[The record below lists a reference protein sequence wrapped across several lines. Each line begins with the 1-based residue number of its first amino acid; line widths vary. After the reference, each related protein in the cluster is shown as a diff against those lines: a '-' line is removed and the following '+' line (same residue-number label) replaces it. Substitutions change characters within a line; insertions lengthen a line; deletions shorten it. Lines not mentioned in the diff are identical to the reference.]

1 MLLRA
6 RLRASSG
13 PVRNPVKDRGYHTNG
28 LFVNSRDDT
37 RRSTP
42 VRPASYDDRVNDY
55 HPCIVVGL
63 GAAGSAALYHLA
75 RRGVP
80 AVGFDAHTPPHA
92 LGSSHGQTRMIRE
105 AYYEDPR
112 YVSLVRRAYELW
124 HALADESDVRLID
137 ETGGVFAGRPWEEFI
152 AGIRRSAAEH
162 GIPAKTIARNDQ
174 ATQFPWLRPDG
185 DMVIVTEPRAGYLQP
200 ERCIS
205 AHLEGAR
212 ARGAV
217 VHTDEPVIA
226 WHADGSRVT
235 VETPARRCTADRLI
249 LCAGAWMASVARD
262 LGVPLTVTRQTLFWF
277 RPRGDGSAFAPDRFP
292 VWAVEFTPGKLL
304 YGFPDLG
311 DGLKIAIHYGGTPT
325 TADAVDR
332 TVTTHEVRE
341 MTELVARYVP
351 EAAGDVTKS
360 AVCLYTN
367 TPDLH
372 FLVDTHPA
380 SAHVLVVSAC
390 SGHGFKF
397 ASAVGEAAAEW
408 AVDGAPNQDL
418 SLFSLSRFKRAP

>member
-1 MLLRA
+1 MP
-6 RLRASSG
+6 G
-13 PVRNPVKDRGYHTNG
+13 TTTH
-28 LFVNSRDDT
+28 
-37 RRSTP
+37 
-42 VRPASYDDRVNDY
+42 

-75 RRGVP
+75 RRGVA
-80 AVGFDAHTPPHA
+80 AVGFDAHTPPHM

-124 HALADESDVRLID
+124 HALATESGTRLID

-152 AGIRRSAAEH
+152 SGIRRSAGEH
-162 GIPAKTIARNDQ
+162 GIPAKTLARDDQ
-174 ATQFPWLRPDG
+174 AARFPWLRPDG
-185 DMVIVTEPRAGYLQP
+185 DMVVVAEPRAGYLQP

-205 AHLEGAR
+205 AHLDGAH
-212 ARGAV
+212 AHGALI
-217 VHTDEPVIA
+217 HDGEPVVA
-226 WHADGSRVT
+226 WRVDGSRIA
-235 VETPARRCTADRLI
+235 VETPARRCTTDRLI
-249 LCAGAWMASVARD
+249 LCAGAWMGSVAGD
-262 LGVPLTVTRQTLFWF
+262 IGVPLTVTRQTLFWF
-277 RPRGDGSAFAPDRFP
+277 RPRGDAGAFAPDRFP
-292 VWAVEFTPGKLL
+292 VWAIEHTAGRLL

-311 DGLKIAIHYGGTPT
+311 DGLKVAVHYGGTPT

-332 TVTTHEVRE
+332 TVTADEVRE
-341 MTELVARYVP
+341 ITALVARYVP
-351 EAAGDVTKS
+351 EAAGEVTKT

-372 FLVDTHPA
+372 FLVDAHPA
-380 SAHVLVVSAC
+380 SERVLVVSAC

-408 AVDGAPNQDL
+408 AVDGAPRQDL
-418 SLFSLSRFKRAP
+418 SLFSRSRFGRDT